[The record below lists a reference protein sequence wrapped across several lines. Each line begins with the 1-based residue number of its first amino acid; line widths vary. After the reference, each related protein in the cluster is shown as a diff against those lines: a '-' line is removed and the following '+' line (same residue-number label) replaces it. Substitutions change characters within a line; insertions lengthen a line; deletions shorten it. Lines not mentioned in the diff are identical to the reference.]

1 MKLRVYAISLLLG
14 LSGAGVWAQ
23 GPGPDGPRPPADGPP
38 PGDAMAEQMFPPE
51 LVMHNQ
57 RALGLTE
64 DQQKTIRE
72 AVKSAQGK
80 FTDLQWQQADAAEAL
95 QGLVKQ
101 ERVDETQALAQLDK
115 LLGFEN
121 QIKHA
126 QLGLMLRIKNTL
138 TAEQQQKLRELKRNL
153 RPARAGGPR
162 GGMAPRDG
170 GPRPGGSSAG
180 DGADKPGSP
189 PPPPPE

>member
-1 MKLRVYAISLLLG
+1 MKLRVYVISLLLG
-14 LSGAGVWAQ
+14 LSPAGVWAQ
-23 GPGPDGPRPPADGPP
+23 GPAPDGPRGPAEGPP

-64 DQQKTIRE
+64 DQQKAIRE
-72 AVKSAQGK
+72 AVKSAQAK
-80 FTDLQWQQADAAEAL
+80 FTDLQWQQAEAAESL
-95 QGLVKQ
+95 QALVKQ
-101 ERVDETQALAQLDK
+101 ERVEEGPTLAQLDK

-121 QIKHA
+121 QIKRA

-153 RPARAGGPR
+153 RPGRAGGPR
-162 GGMAPRDG
+162 GEPTPRDG
-170 GPRPGGSSAG
+170 GLRPGGG
-180 DGADKPGSP
+180 DPGTGRPGSP
-189 PPPPPE
+189 PRPPE